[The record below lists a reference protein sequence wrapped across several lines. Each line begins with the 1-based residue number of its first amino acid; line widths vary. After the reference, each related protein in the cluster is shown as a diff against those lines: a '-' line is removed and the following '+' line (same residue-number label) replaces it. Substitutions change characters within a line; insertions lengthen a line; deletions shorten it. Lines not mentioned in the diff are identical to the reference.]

1 MILGKNKTVSL
12 FVVNNGFH
20 SHTQP
25 VAEREDCVCNSTEFS
40 GTQCGES
47 CRVCT
52 GQYFILFLFP
62 VAMEHL
68 HKSKQ
73 ILIVLLMGTFYA
85 TKAAFVENLY
95 RKLEPEQNITGQ
107 IGAEHKEISHIECST
122 M

>member
-1 MILGKNKTVSL
+1 MVFTHIHNQWQKGRIVFGIQL
-12 FVVNNGFH
+12 
-20 SHTQP
+20 
-25 VAEREDCVCNSTEFS
+25 NSS
-40 GTQCGES
+40 GAQFGES

-68 HKSKQ
+68 HKSNQ
-73 ILIVLLMGTFYA
+73 IPILLLMGIFYA